1 LRIGGAWLAAG
12 LLAGVAVAGRG
23 AADGRATGVGAPVVA
38 EVSEIGPVWSG
49 HPVAFALATH
59 GRRQLAAF
67 YDAERRLTVAARTL
81 GDPGWQR
88 AVLPSTVG
96 WDSHNG
102 IAMAVDSAG
111 HVHVAG
117 NMHSS
122 PLTYFRTTRPLD
134 IASFERVPA
143 MVGTQESSCTYPEFW
158 RGPAGELVF
167 AYRDG
172 RSGSGN
178 HVFNAY
184 DAGRRAWR
192 RLLGAPLTDGEG
204 RRNAYPVGPRRGPDG
219 LWHLV
224 WVWRDTPDAATNHDL
239 SYARS
244 RDLVSWETGAGRPL
258 KLPITLATA
267 EVVDPVPAHGGM
279 INNNT
284 KVGFDSRRRP
294 VIAYHKHDAA
304 GNTQLH
310 NARLEDGRW
319 RIYQTSS
326 WTYRWAFGGGG
337 TLVFDIQVEP
347 VELQPDGSL
356 VQGYAHAR
364 EGTGAFLLDEATLRP
379 SKVVPLPRPYPAA
392 LDRPES
398 PTPGMRVQWSR
409 DWGESPD
416 PALVYALRWE
426 TLEANRDQPRAEAPR
441 PTALRLYAFRR
452 DGAR

>member
-1 LRIGGAWLAAG
+1 MWIAGGAAGAAG
-12 LLAGVAVAGRG
+12 AGE
-23 AADGRATGVGAPVVA
+23 ATPRVA

-49 HPVAFALATH
+49 HPVGFALLTH

-67 YDAERRLTVAARTL
+67 YDAERRLTVALRTL
-81 GDPGWQR
+81 GEASWQR
-88 AVLPSTVG
+88 AVLPTSVG

-102 IAMAVDSAG
+102 IALAVDEDG
-111 HVHVAG
+111 HIHVAG

-122 PLTYFRTTRPLD
+122 PLIYFRTTRALD
-134 IASFERVPA
+134 IGSLERVPS
-143 MVGTQESSCTYPEFW
+143 MVGTEESSCTYPEFW

-167 AYRDG
+167 AYRHG
-172 RSGSGN
+172 RSGSGD
-178 HVFNAY
+178 HVFNTY
-184 DAGRRAWR
+184 DAGKRAWR
-192 RLLGAPLTDGEG
+192 RLLGTPLTDGEG

-219 LWHLV
+219 FWHLV

-267 EVVDPVPAHGGM
+267 EIVDPVPSGGGM

-284 KVGFDSRRRP
+284 RIGFDSRRRP

-304 GNTQLH
+304 GNTQLY

-319 RIYQTSS
+319 RLYQTSS
-326 WTYRWAFGGGG
+326 WSYRWAFGGLG

-347 VELQPDGSL
+347 VELQPDGTL
-356 VQGYAHAR
+356 VQGYTHVR
-364 EGTGAFLLDEATLRP
+364 EGAGAFRLDERTLRP
-379 SKVVPLPRPYPAA
+379 TAVLDAPRPYPAP

-398 PTPGMRVQWSR
+398 ATPGMRVQWGR
-409 DWGESPD
+409 DSGESPD
-416 PALVYALRWE
+416 PGLVYMLRWE
-426 TLEANRDQPRAEAPR
+426 TLESNRDQPRSAVPPPSR
-441 PTALRLYAFRR
+441 LRLYALRP
-452 DGAR
+452 AAAAK